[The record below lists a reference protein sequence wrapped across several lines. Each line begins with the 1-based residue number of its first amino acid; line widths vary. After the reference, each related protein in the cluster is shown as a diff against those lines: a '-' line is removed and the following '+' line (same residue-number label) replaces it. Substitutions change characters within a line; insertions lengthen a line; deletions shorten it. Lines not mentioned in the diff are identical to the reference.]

1 VEGPH
6 GGMPCTE
13 CGSGGKTS
21 VVLVRV
27 YSRRTQDEFR
37 YRLCDMCKAMVHHL
51 LKDNCES
58 WQRNRLRHEGEFR
71 VQPGAVELRNGSAPP
86 SWPSA

>member
-1 VEGPH
+1 VEERY

-13 CGSGGKTS
+13 CGYKGKTS

-37 YRLCDMCKAMVHHL
+37 YRLCQMCREMVHHL
-51 LKDNCES
+51 LKDNCEA
-58 WQRNRLRHEGEFR
+58 WQRNRLRHEGEFA
-71 VQPGAVELRNGSAPP
+71 VQPGAMHVGQGQG
-86 SWPSA
+86 